1 MLAALALS
9 SSLTAQNYITF
20 GGEYKTTNSRF
31 NQGFGLDVGMQFAIS
46 ERLTIGPQI
55 GYNYFE
61 YDDEWS
67 AYTFGTGIGDD
78 FIEQVG
84 ERQSV
89 YGGASA
95 HYLLLGLNSKL
106 KLHVGLGLNCHIF
119 RQLEEWSGIGSS
131 GNNAF
136 ARLEAELPMRAVYTP
151 NEDKRLSFFTSV
163 IPGYLV
169 RSSAHEA
176 VSYHMGSGIG
186 MLSFRAGLQ
195 IGVGKSFK

>member
-31 NQGFGLDVGMQFAIS
+31 NQGFGLDLGMQFAIS

-61 YDDEWS
+61 YDEEWS
-67 AYTFGTGIGDD
+67 AHNFGTGPGDP
-78 FIEQVG
+78 FIEPVG
-84 ERQSV
+84 QRQSV

-106 KLHVGLGLNCHIF
+106 QLHVGLGLNCHIF
-119 RQLEEWSGIGSS
+119 REVEEWPAFGSS
-131 GNNAF
+131 GNDAIV
-136 ARLEAELPMRAVYTP
+136 RLEAQLPVRAVYFP
-151 NEDKRLSFFTSV
+151 IEDRRLSFFTAV
-163 IPGYLV
+163 IPGYMA
-169 RSSAHEA
+169 RSGAHEA
-176 VSYHMGSGIG
+176 VSYNMGNGIA
-186 MLSFRAGLQ
+186 MLNFRAGLQ